1 MIDINASLF
10 KTLLRRNNAPANRTE
25 HRING
30 SFGRVMWV
38 ADEGPVLR
46 LVEEGGGAG
55 DAWQMQPDY
64 LLKVCP
70 WPPERFN

>member
-1 MIDINASLF
+1 MEFLPLSWIVDD
-10 KTLLRRNNAPANRTE
+10 APINRTE

-38 ADEGPVLR
+38 ADEGVVLR
-46 LVEEGGGAG
+46 LVSEGKCPG
-55 DAWQMQPDY
+55 DAWQIQPDY
-64 LLKVCP
+64 LVEVCP